1 MSLTIR
7 IEEIP
12 TVSKI
17 VLIAFQRDKADFIN
31 LSPDYDGN
39 FETDWITKNGK
50 LDLIV
55 STQFHI
61 GKIAA
66 QTKKI
71 EAEMPTILPLLDA
84 LGIYVNKAKSSLTVT
99 VKLFGITAVRKAI
112 YSGDAEKL
120 DGKLY
125 TLIENITAN
134 LAPLQEK
141 GYKDADFQTLKD
153 KKQRIFDLNTEQKSW
168 MYDKQQAVAQNKGLF
183 NDVLAVVKDVQATG
197 KALYKK
203 TNPAK
208 ALEYTM
214 ADILRKIR
222 QDGGGE
228 TPPTPPTP

>member
-39 FETDWITKNGK
+39 FEADWITKNGK

-55 STQFHI
+55 TTQFHI

-71 EAEMPTILPLLDA
+71 EAEMPSILPLLDP
-84 LGIYVNKAKSSLTVT
+84 LRIYVNKAKSSLTVT

-112 YSGDAEKL
+112 NSGDAEKI
-120 DGKLY
+120 DGKLM
-125 TLIENITAN
+125 TLIQNITAN
-134 LAPLQEK
+134 LAALQEK
-141 GYKDADFQTLKD
+141 GYKDADFQLLKD
-153 KKQRIFDLNTEQKSW
+153 TKQRIFDLNTEQEAWK
-168 MYDKQQAVAQNKGLF
+168 YDKQQAVAQNKGLF
-183 NDVLAVVKDVQATG
+183 NDVLTVVKDVQATG
-197 KALYKK
+197 KALYKR

-228 TPPTPPTP
+228 DAPTP